1 MNHSMHIAAT
11 GLFLLGATSA
21 LAAEGYVT
29 GNVNLRAGPDV
40 SYPSVARLRAGT
52 TVDIQGC
59 VDEWSWCDV
68 SDGDDRGWISGDFLQ
83 EEYEGRR
90 VAVPRYGVQIGIPIV
105 SFEFGSYWGDHYRNR
120 SWYGHR
126 DQWSH
131 VTPRYHGNSRQSRSS
146 DSSQH
151 DSRGYSH
158 GATRS
163 DVRVNAVSPHSP
175 TRTDERA
182 QQNRSAYAPTQ
193 NAPANAD
200 RHTARTEN
208 HANPRHA
215 NSGNSAPV
223 AAAPAATAQP
233 AHPHAVATHTAPAA
247 PVPAR
252 RTDVPAQGAHEHNK
266 EDRKEDAEGRHRD
279 PQS

>member
-1 MNHSMHIAAT
+1 
-11 GLFLLGATSA
+11 
-21 LAAEGYVT
+21 VT

-40 SYPSVARLRAGT
+40 SYPSIARLRAGT

-68 SDGDDRGWISGDFLQ
+68 SDGDDRGWIAGDFLQ

-90 VAVPRYGVQIGIPIV
+90 VAVPRYGVTIGIPIV
-105 SFEFGSYWGDHYRNR
+105 SFEFGSYWDDHYRNR

-126 DQWSH
+126 EQWSH
-131 VTPRYHGNSRQSRSS
+131 VTPRYHGSNEQSRRS
-146 DSSQH
+146 DSSQRDAH
-151 DSRGYSH
+151 GYSH

-175 TRTDERA
+175 ARADEHT
-182 QQNRSAYAPTQ
+182 QQNRSAYAPTE
-193 NAPANAD
+193 NATRNAD
-200 RHTARTEN
+200 HHSQRTEN
-208 HANPRHA
+208 HANSGHA
-215 NSGNSAPV
+215 NSGTAAPV
-223 AAAPAATAQP
+223 VAAPAATTQSV
-233 AHPHAVATHTAPAA
+233 HPHAVAAHAAPAAPAA

-252 RTDVPAQGAHEHNK
+252 RNDNPAQSAHEHKN
-266 EDRKEDAEGRHRD
+266 EDGKQDAEGRHRD